1 MRRNRDE
8 RKAQIFNYI
17 GNKGHRCKFGL
28 VNAFESFACDIK
40 LWVITACK
48 DLWCNAIGK
57 STASTSGSKSSVEK
71 KDTLLRSRKSLE
83 KKKKSA
89 QQKQTLTV

>member
-1 MRRNRDE
+1 MMREKPRSLITLVIKDTVVS
-8 RKAQIFNYI
+8 
-17 GNKGHRCKFGL
+17 FGL
-28 VNAFESFACDIK
+28 LNAFESFACDIK

-71 KDTLLRSRKSLE
+71 KDTLLRSRKSL
-83 KKKKSA
+83 KKKKS
-89 QQKQTLTV
+89 QRNKSKH